1 MQTILVPIDFSA
13 AAESALLY
21 ANKLAVRLP
30 AEIVLVHAGSG
41 PALPAEERAQ
51 LLRRLEALAE
61 RLRYQQLM
69 RQDARRIRYYYHV
82 AAEALHTSLQVL
94 VAGYC
99 ASLVVT
105 GRTLDN
111 CAAAMAAGTAPQS
124 LPERVSCPVL
134 VVPPGR
140 HELPAHI
147 VVAGNFDRLGAG
159 QLASV
164 QALAR
169 TPNAHFDLVQFYQK
183 SQLYSAESK
192 ILMLQKKALQA
203 AGQQLPNATTHL
215 LPEEDELEGLSEF
228 CAQQAAQLLVLAT
241 TDGCLVRRFF
251 HPHYVQTN
259 AYHLRT
265 PALLLPVSTLPSAA
279 CCAKCTL
286 RKVAAQQLAVGLKE
300 GPRHFASC
308 GLA

>member
-13 AAESALLY
+13 AAEGALLY

-30 AEIVLVHAGSG
+30 AEIVLVYAGTGS
-41 PALPAEERAQ
+41 ALLADERTQ

-61 RLRYQQLM
+61 RLRYQQLT
-69 RQDARRIRYYYHV
+69 RQDGRRIRYYYHV
-82 AAEALHTSLQVL
+82 AAETLPDSLQVL

-105 GRTLDN
+105 GLALDN
-111 CAAAMAAGTAPQS
+111 CAAAMAAGNAPKS

-134 VVPPGR
+134 LVPAGR
-140 HELPAHI
+140 HELPAQL
-147 VVAGNFDRLGAG
+147 VVAGDFDRVGAG
-159 QLASV
+159 QLAGV

-169 TPNAHFDLVQFYQK
+169 TPNAHFDLVQFYKK
-183 SQLYSAESK
+183 SQLYTAESK
-192 ILMLQKKALQA
+192 VLSQQKKALQIA
-203 AGQQLPNATTHL
+203 RQLLPNATTHL

-259 AYHLRT
+259 AYHLRI
-265 PALLLPVSTLPSAA
+265 PALLLPTSTLPSAA
-279 CCAKCTL
+279 CCAACEL
-286 RKVAAQQLAVGLKE
+286 RRVAAQQLALGQFRKV
-300 GPRHFASC
+300 ATS
-308 GLA
+308 

>member
-13 AAESALLY
+13 AAEGALLY

-30 AEIVLVHAGSG
+30 AEIVLVHAGTGS
-41 PALPAEERAQ
+41 ALLADERTQ

-61 RLRYQQLM
+61 RLRYQQLT
-69 RQDARRIRYYYHV
+69 RQDGRRIRYYYHV
-82 AAEALHTSLQVL
+82 AAEALPDSLQVL

-105 GRTLDN
+105 GLTLDN
-111 CAAAMAAGTAPQS
+111 CAAAMAAGTAPKS

-134 VVPPGR
+134 LVPAGR
-140 HELPAHI
+140 HELPAQI
-147 VVAGNFDRLGAG
+147 VIAGDFDRIAAG

-164 QALAR
+164 QALTR
-169 TPNAHFDLVQFYQK
+169 TPSAHFDLVHFYQK
-183 SQLYSAESK
+183 AQLYTAESK
-192 ILMLQKKALQA
+192 TLSQQKKALQA
-203 AGQQLPNATTHL
+203 ARQLLPNATTHL
-215 LPEEDELEGLSEF
+215 LSEEDELEGLSEF

-259 AYHLRT
+259 AYHLRI
-265 PALLLPVSTLPSAA
+265 PALLLPTSTLPSAA
-279 CCAKCTL
+279 CCASCEL
-286 RKVAAQQLAVGLKE
+286 RRAATRQLALGQLKM
-300 GPRHFASC
+300 A
-308 GLA
+308 AAI

>member
-13 AAESALLY
+13 AAEGALLY

-30 AEIVLVHAGSG
+30 AEIVLVHAGTGS
-41 PALPAEERAQ
+41 ALLPDERAQ

-61 RLRYQQLM
+61 RLRYQQLT

-82 AAEALHTSLQVL
+82 AAEALPDGLQVL

-105 GRTLDN
+105 GLTLDN
-111 CAAAMAAGTAPQS
+111 CAAAMAAGTTPKS

-134 VVPPGR
+134 LVPGGR
-140 HELPAHI
+140 HELPAQI
-147 VVAGNFDRLGAG
+147 VLAGDFDRVT
-159 QLASV
+159 ASQV
-164 QALAR
+164 TAVVALAR
-169 TPNAHFDLVQFYQK
+169 TPTAHFDLVQFYQK
-183 SQLYSAESK
+183 SRLYSADSK
-192 ILMLQKKALQA
+192 LLSQQKKALQA
-203 AGQQLPNATTHL
+203 TQQLLPNATAHL

-251 HPHYVQTN
+251 HPHYLQTN
-259 AYHLRT
+259 AYHLRI
-265 PALLLPVSTLPSAA
+265 PALLLPTSTLPSAA
-279 CCAKCTL
+279 CCATCEL
-286 RKVAAQQLAVGLKE
+286 RRVAARQLALGQRQEEVL
-300 GPRHFASC
+300 
-308 GLA
+308 LLT

>member
-13 AAESALLY
+13 AAEGALLY

-30 AEIVLVHAGSG
+30 AEIVLVHAGTGS
-41 PALPAEERAQ
+41 ALLADERTQ

-61 RLRYQQLM
+61 RLRYQQLT
-69 RQDARRIRYYYHV
+69 RQDGRRIRYYYHV
-82 AAEALHTSLQVL
+82 AAEALPDSLQVL

-105 GRTLDN
+105 GLTLDN

-140 HELPAHI
+140 HELPTQV
-147 VVAGNFDRLGAG
+147 VVAGDFDHIAAG

-164 QALAR
+164 QALTR
-169 TPNAHFDLVQFYQK
+169 TPSAHFDLVHFYQK
-183 SQLYSAESK
+183 AQLYTAESK
-192 ILMLQKKALQA
+192 TLSQQKKALQA
-203 AGQQLPNATTHL
+203 ARQLLPNATTHL

-228 CAQQAAQLLVLAT
+228 CAHQAAQLLVLAT

-259 AYHLRT
+259 AYHLRI
-265 PALLLPVSTLPSAA
+265 PALLLPTSTLPSAA
-279 CCAKCTL
+279 CCASCEL
-286 RKVAAQQLAVGLKE
+286 RRAATRQLALGQLQM
-300 GPRHFASC
+300 A
-308 GLA
+308 AAT